1 MPWKSYRGFPTSDYV
16 IVSLRDGEY
25 NDSPVILTF
34 TAQDLPVLREAVALL
49 EQIEREQAAKQA
61 VA

>member
-34 TAQDLPVLREAVALL
+34 VPKDLPALREAVALL
-49 EQIEREQAAKQA
+49 EQIEREQQTKQA